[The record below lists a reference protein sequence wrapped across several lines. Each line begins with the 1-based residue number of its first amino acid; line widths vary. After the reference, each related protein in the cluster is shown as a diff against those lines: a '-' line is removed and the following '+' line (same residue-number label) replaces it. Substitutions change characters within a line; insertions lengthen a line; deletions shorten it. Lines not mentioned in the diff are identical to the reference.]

1 MFRAKI
7 NSMYFHFLQLNTR
20 EIHKKSALHSL
31 HRLLS
36 IFTMSIQVNGN
47 YVAREIS
54 CRKMCEGNWA
64 IAKISSFKIRVGRA
78 ADRFIWIPW
87 YIIIEHHAIL
97 CRLVFQPSD
106 WSFSS
111 PRVCRGSSPQLG
123 QRCPWPLKSSSRGAR
138 TRRAKLKSA
147 AMLLPIRSAK
157 NGKQRYFYCTYKPFR
172 NHFKNADKA
181 SLRGDF
187 CKHVGLCLKADN
199 LRISILVLI
208 SAKHHQTFSF

>member
-47 YVAREIS
+47 YVAREVS

-78 ADRFIWIPW
+78 ADRFI
-87 YIIIEHHAIL
+87 
-97 CRLVFQPSD
+97 
-106 WSFSS
+106 
-111 PRVCRGSSPQLG
+111 
-123 QRCPWPLKSSSRGAR
+123 
-138 TRRAKLKSA
+138 
-147 AMLLPIRSAK
+147 
-157 NGKQRYFYCTYKPFR
+157 
-172 NHFKNADKA
+172 
-181 SLRGDF
+181 
-187 CKHVGLCLKADN
+187 
-199 LRISILVLI
+199 
-208 SAKHHQTFSF
+208 